1 MRDNCTTMLVGK
13 KASLDGSTIVARDE
27 DYDQGFNEKRFVY
40 YPAKNY
46 DELFVS
52 KGTGVEIPLKGE
64 GCGFTAVRDAVEDY
78 GRFDEQGINSYNVAM
93 SSTESEASNRPEA
106 NDQIAAAITA
116 KGKEIFDQLVKD
128 NLNNSIY
135 KYRP

>member
-1 MRDNCTTMLVGK
+1 MTTKPAGQRSTAACRSANRKKEEKCATTVQLCWWAK

-40 YPAKNY
+40 CPAKNY

-64 GCGFTAVRDAVEDY
+64 GCGFPAVRDAVEDY
-78 GRFDEQGINSYNVAM
+78 GRFDEQGINSYNVPM
-93 SSTESEASNRPEA
+93 SSTESEASNGRV
-106 NDQIAAAITA
+106 
-116 KGKEIFDQLVKD
+116 FDGSQ
-128 NLNNSIY
+128 
-135 KYRP
+135 

>member
-1 MRDNCTTMLVGK
+1 M
-13 KASLDGSTIVARDE
+13 ARDE

-78 GRFDEQGINSYNVAM
+78 GRFDEQG
-93 SSTESEASNRPEA
+93 
-106 NDQIAAAITA
+106 DQQLQRGHEFN
-116 KGKEIFDQLVKD
+116 GKRSQQPPGL
-128 NLNNSIY
+128 
-135 KYRP
+135 

>member
-1 MRDNCTTMLVGK
+1 M
-13 KASLDGSTIVARDE
+13 VARDE

-93 SSTESEASNRPEA
+93 SSAESEASNRRV
-106 NDQIAAAITA
+106 
-116 KGKEIFDQLVKD
+116 FDGSQ
-128 NLNNSIY
+128 
-135 KYRP
+135 

>member
-1 MRDNCTTMLVGK
+1 M
-13 KASLDGSTIVARDE
+13 ARGE

-40 YPAKNY
+40 YPAKIY

-78 GRFDEQGINSYNVAM
+78 GRFDEQGINSYNVAIVQRKAKPATAG
-93 SSTESEASNRPEA
+93 SLTEA